1 MPSLD
6 GKDNSSVV
14 EDNRFEVKDND
25 KSATETPKV
34 ALNIDKPK
42 TGHSFADFKS
52 NIPHH
57 KTNTEKH
64 KYLLKM
70 LRKLNQNST

>member
-6 GKDNSSVV
+6 GMDNPSVV
-14 EDNRFEVKDND
+14 EDNRFEVKYND
-25 KSATETPKV
+25 ESATETLKV

-42 TGHSFADFKS
+42 TGHSSADFKL

-57 KTNTEKH
+57 ITNTEK
-64 KYLLKM
+64 
-70 LRKLNQNST
+70 S

>member
-14 EDNRFEVKDND
+14 EDNRFEVKEND

-34 ALNIDKPK
+34 ALNIDKPN
-42 TGHSFADFKS
+42 TGHSPADFKS
-52 NIPHH
+52 NTPHQE
-57 KTNTEKH
+57 TNTEK
-64 KYLLKM
+64 
-70 LRKLNQNST
+70 T